1 MTPDG
6 TVSRFSQSFSGT
18 GSFSGVNALAF
29 QPQSVPEPSTYVL
42 LGIGAIGLLMV
53 LRRKKTA

>member
-6 TVSRFSQSFSGT
+6 AVSFFSQSFLGI
-18 GSFSGVNALAF
+18 GSLNEVNALAF
-29 QPQSVPEPSTYVL
+29 QPQSVSEPSTYAL

-53 LRRKKTA
+53 FRRKKTA